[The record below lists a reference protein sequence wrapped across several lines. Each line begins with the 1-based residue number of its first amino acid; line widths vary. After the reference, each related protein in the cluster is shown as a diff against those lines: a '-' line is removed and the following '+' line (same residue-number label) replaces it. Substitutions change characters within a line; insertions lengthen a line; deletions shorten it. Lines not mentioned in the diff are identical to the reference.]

1 VIGYDRLS
9 LSAEIGCCRCQTIC
23 NHACSVWH
31 SKVILWHIRVVR
43 VDEYREFV
51 IFVSMTESSRN
62 YRFNSKEFKV
72 DHTRQLLSP
81 SLSTLTLYTMLS
93 RTPRSISRISSRQL
107 SSLTARPACLALPRH
122 VLVAPTP
129 LHCRGKSTIVQRS
142 PLHSVPSKAEAV
154 GKPAVDTKKG
164 KVWESAEEAVK
175 DIKSGS
181 LVLSS
186 GQSYSSNLERSV

>member
-1 VIGYDRLS
+1 
-9 LSAEIGCCRCQTIC
+9 
-23 NHACSVWH
+23 
-31 SKVILWHIRVVR
+31 VILWHTRVPR
-43 VDEYREFV
+43 LDEYREFV
-51 IFVSMTESSRN
+51 IFVLMTESSRN
-62 YRFNSKEFKV
+62 YRFNPKEFKV
-72 DHTRQLLSP
+72 DHTCQLRSP

-93 RTPRSISRISSRQL
+93 RTPRTISRISSRQL
-107 SSLTARPACLALPRH
+107 SNLTARPACLALPRH
-122 VLVAPTP
+122 AIVAPTP
-129 LHCRGKSTIVQRS
+129 LHSRGKSTIVQRS

-186 GQSYSSNLERSV
+186 GQSPLSSLQSAVSDE